1 MNARC
6 TPPWWALAAGLVV
19 ALALAGCAALP
30 QPAAPA
36 GEPLPSPLGAQ
47 ADHLVV
53 TVRNKPW
60 APNPYAAS
68 TGRGYGGQG
77 VYRAGALALAAARRI
92 AAGHKL
98 IEVASWPIELLGVHC
113 LVFATTPGTSREAAL
128 AALRGDPDVESA
140 QPLLQFELHSSR
152 YNDPYAHLQANLG
165 DLGVRAAQ
173 QWSRGEGVRIAV
185 VDTGVDTVH
194 PDFGGR
200 LGRVRDFV
208 ADGRSA
214 AETHGT
220 AVAGIIAAVPDNGI
234 GIAGIAPDA
243 TVISLRACWSA
254 SGALGACNSFT
265 LAQALAAAAGA
276 QAGIVNLSLGG
287 PPDALLTRIV
297 ERLLARGVV
306 VVGAVPPSGRRE
318 GFPTAIEGVIAV
330 DASTRRPASHR
341 VLYAPGSEVFTLTP
355 AGRYDVAS
363 GSSMAAA
370 EVSGVAA
377 LLLAARPKLN
387 AAEIES
393 LLARSAIGGGSDLR
407 QSGASVNAC
416 AALQSLRPS
425 AVCGD
430 SSALLVPRN

>member
-1 MNARC
+1 V
-6 TPPWWALAAGLVV
+6 TW
-19 ALALAGCAALP
+19 GC
-30 QPAAPA
+30 
-36 GEPLPSPLGAQ
+36 
-47 ADHLVV
+47 
-53 TVRNKPW
+53 
-60 APNPYAAS
+60 
-68 TGRGYGGQG
+68 
-77 VYRAGALALAAARRI
+77 
-92 AAGHKL
+92 
-98 IEVASWPIELLGVHC
+98 
-113 LVFATTPGTSREAAL
+113 
-128 AALRGDPDVESA
+128 
-140 QPLLQFELHSSR
+140 
-152 YNDPYAHLQANLG
+152 
-165 DLGVRAAQ
+165 RAAQ

-194 PDFGGR
+194 PDFRGR

-318 GFPTAIEGVIAV
+318 GFPDRPSRASLPWMPVHAGRLRTACCTHPAARCSPSHRRAATTSRQAV
-330 DASTRRPASHR
+330 RWRRPKSRAWR
-341 VLYAPGSEVFTLTP
+341 RCCWPR
-355 AGRYDVAS
+355 GRS
-363 GSSMAAA
+363 
-370 EVSGVAA
+370 
-377 LLLAARPKLN
+377 
-387 AAEIES
+387 
-393 LLARSAIGGGSDLR
+393 
-407 QSGASVNAC
+407 
-416 AALQSLRPS
+416 
-425 AVCGD
+425 
-430 SSALLVPRN
+430 